1 MYVQNFQLLHLND
14 FSEEVNEADK
24 DTSLYTNLTGIQ
36 TIYIIIFNKNRFSNN
51 DLFLYKTITDS
62 LTQ

>member
-36 TIYIIIFNKNRFSNN
+36 TKYIIIFN
-51 DLFLYKTITDS
+51 
-62 LTQ
+62 